1 MFNALLIIWNHL
13 FLESHL
19 KWWPYCIVSVSL
31 LFGNTLCFCASDI
44 WNNWSILLF
53 RNYLKRYLSFTLCW
67 NILCFCIS
75 DIWLIWLT
83 IVDIVFCP
91 LWHINGP
98 GELNLPI
105 IWILFYRTVLPPS
118 KCCSCDLYFGY
129 LELFCIWIICIWN
142 KDTQQLTTNSVY
154 DELPYAFS
162 TIVLGKIKT
171 RPTLKNALSECV

>member
-1 MFNALLIIWNHL
+1 MCYIQCPIAHQFQSTLDFSAILYLRWKHL
-13 FLESHL
+13 FLKSHL
-19 KWWPYCIVSVSL
+19 KCWPYCIVSVSL

-75 DIWLIWLT
+75 DIWLIRLT
-83 IVDIVFCP
+83 IVGIVFCP

-105 IWILFYRTVLPPS
+105 IW
-118 KCCSCDLYFGY
+118 
-129 LELFCIWIICIWN
+129 N
-142 KDTQQLTTNSVY
+142 
-154 DELPYAFS
+154 
-162 TIVLGKIKT
+162 IVLSLCFA
-171 RPTLKNALSECV
+171 PLEMLEYF